1 MRVLCTSTG
10 SPSHGRAMLPL
21 ARALAGAGHAVTV
34 ASTPE
39 MAPVFRDDAVTLEPR
54 LASPPIPGPLDADAG
69 PDAEPG
75 NVTPGDGHIQMMLAR
90 LTGDHAHA
98 MYGVLAELAAGV
110 RPDVIIRDG
119 MDMAGIVLA
128 ERLGIPHLPIP
139 SGLVNM
145 VDPAQLLPDLN
156 RLRRDLGLPEQ
167 EDAASFH
174 PYGRFDYLPEE
185 YAFAR
190 FPAPVRAYRQ
200 TTLVDRTDGLP
211 GWVTDLP
218 ADRPLVFAAIGTA
231 LPMILAMR
239 ERGVELLPGMTHPE
253 EMLRAT
259 VEALSRLHCSA
270 IVATGGVPLD
280 GVEPAPHV
288 RLVDR
293 LAQPLLLECADLFVT
308 HGGYNSVREAVR
320 TGTPMAVLPNFGD
333 QPHNAARVAELGL
346 GRHVTE
352 TTPDAVAAACQDLLE
367 DRDVATRVRR
377 AHRAAL
383 ALPEVGQV
391 AADLEKLVRQAR

>member
-21 ARALAGAGHAVTV
+21 ARALAGAGHTVTV
-34 ASTPE
+34 AATPE
-39 MAPVFRDDAVTLEPR
+39 LAPVFHADAVTLEP
-54 LASPPIPGPLDADAG
+54 
-69 PDAEPG
+69 
-75 NVTPGDGHIQMMLAR
+75 VLAR
-90 LTGDHAHA
+90 LPMTDPLAGSDAQLEADPTGEAHVRLVLSLLTGDHARE
-98 MYGVLAELAAGV
+98 MYDVLAELADRV

-128 ERLGIPHLPIP
+128 ERLGIPQLPIP

-156 RLRRDLGLPEQ
+156 RLRREVGVPEQ
-167 EDAASFH
+167 EDAGSFT
-174 PYGRFDYLPEE
+174 PYGRFDYLPQE

-211 GWVTDLP
+211 SWVSELP
-218 ADRPLVFAAIGTA
+218 VDRPLVFAATGTA
-231 LPMILAMR
+231 LPMIVGMQEHGLQ
-239 ERGVELLPGMTHPE
+239 LPPGMTHPA

-259 VEALSRLHCSA
+259 VEGLSRLHCSA
-270 IVATGGVPLD
+270 IVATGGIPLD

-288 RLVDR
+288 RLVER
-293 LAQPLLLECADLFVT
+293 LAQPLLLECADLLVT
-308 HGGYNSVREAVR
+308 HGGYNSVREAIR

-352 TTPDAVAAACQDLLE
+352 NTADAVATACEELLA
-367 DRDVATRVRR
+367 DRDVAHRVRR

-391 AADLEKLVRQAR
+391 AADLEKLVQQAR

>member
-34 ASTPE
+34 AATPE
-39 MAPVFRDDAVTLEPR
+39 MAPVFHADDVTLEPCLAR
-54 LASPPIPGPLDADAG
+54 LPMTDPGAAPAV
-69 PDAEPG
+69 EPE
-75 NVTPGDGHIQMMLAR
+75 TALSGDEHIQLVLTL
-90 LTGDHAHA
+90 LTGDHARA
-98 MYGVLAELAAGV
+98 MYDVLAELAARV

-128 ERLGIPHLPIP
+128 ERLGIPQLPIP

-145 VDPAQLLPDLN
+145 VDPAQLLPSLN
-156 RLRRDLGLPEQ
+156 RLRQEVGLPEQ
-167 EDAASFH
+167 EDAGSAVPF
-174 PYGRFDYLPEE
+174 GRFDYLPEE
-185 YAFAR
+185 YSFAR
-190 FPAPVRAYRQ
+190 FPVPVRAYRQ

-211 GWVTDLP
+211 SWVTDLP
-218 ADRPLVFAAIGTA
+218 ADRPLVFAATGTA
-231 LPMILAMR
+231 LPMVVGLQ
-239 ERGVELLPGMTHPE
+239 ERGLGLPPGMTHPA

-259 VEALSRLHCSA
+259 VEGLSRLHCSA

-280 GVEPAPHV
+280 GIEPAPHV

-293 LAQPLLLECADLFVT
+293 LAQPLLLECADLLVT
-308 HGGYNSVREAVR
+308 HGGYNSVREAIR

-333 QPHNAARVAELGL
+333 QPHNAARVADLGL

-352 TTPDAVAAACQDLLE
+352 TTPDAVATACEELLA

-391 AADLEKLVRQAR
+391 AADLEKVVQAAR

>member
-34 ASTPE
+34 AATPE
-39 MAPVFRDDAVTLEPR
+39 MAPVFHADDVTLEPC
-54 LASPPIPGPLDADAG
+54 LASLPMTDPGAAPAV
-69 PDAEPG
+69 EPG
-75 NVTPGDGHIQMMLAR
+75 ADFSGDGHIQLVLTL
-90 LTGDHAHA
+90 LTGDHARA
-98 MYGVLAELAAGV
+98 MYDVLAEVAGRV

-128 ERLGIPHLPIP
+128 ERLGIPQLPIP

-145 VDPAQLLPDLN
+145 VDPAQLLPNLN
-156 RLRRDLGLPEQ
+156 RLRREVGVPEQ
-167 EDAASFH
+167 EDAASAV

-185 YAFAR
+185 YSFAR
-190 FPAPVRAYRQ
+190 FPAQVRAYRQ

-211 GWVTDLP
+211 SWVTELP
-218 ADRPLVFAAIGTA
+218 ADRPLVFAATGTA
-231 LPMILAMR
+231 LPMIIGLR
-239 ERGVELLPGMTHPE
+239 ERGLDLPPGMTHPA

-280 GVEPAPHV
+280 GIEPAPHV

-293 LAQPLLLECADLFVT
+293 LAQPLLLECADLLVT
-308 HGGYNSVREAVR
+308 HGGYNSVREAIR

-346 GRHVTE
+346 GRHVPE
-352 TTPDAVAAACQDLLE
+352 TTADAVATACEELLV
-367 DRDVATRVRR
+367 DGDVATRVRR

-383 ALPEVGQV
+383 ALPDAGQV
-391 AADLEKLVRQAR
+391 AADLEKLVQQAR